1 MMPNRETVY
10 HYSTHNGLATETTV
24 DIVGLDGQKA
34 TIKVFLQDPLGVLKK
49 NDTDVLGINVE
60 YIEEGTAHYNELM
73 NQVDGDYPIEH
84 INFFNVYPT
93 VNGVPV
99 TGALDSS
106 VYMEYE
112 IPDGWD
118 ESDLEMIL
126 VQDGDD
132 QEFDE
137 TVRK

>member
-60 YIEEGTAHYNELM
+60 YIEEGTAKKL
-73 NQVDGDYPIEH
+73 
-84 INFFNVYPT
+84 
-93 VNGVPV
+93 V
-99 TGALDSS
+99 TGISDKQTTYNAELTDEILD
-106 VYMEYE
+106 
-112 IPDGWD
+112 D
-118 ESDLEMIL
+118 EENTFK
-126 VQDGDD
+126 
-132 QEFDE
+132 EFLNN
-137 TVRK
+137 